1 MTGELL
7 SDPSSDLS
15 SMISLL
21 SLTQRES
28 ENWPKFGE
36 AKMVLWM
43 IRVGGSHNDRLT
55 PPQREGSAAHHDD
68 KNKSQCLSY
77 RHQRPHPLRDVL
89 SYTGRKADWRTVVAT
104 QINGILR

>member
-1 MTGELL
+1 MMTGELL

-68 KNKSQCLSY
+68 KFPQL
-77 RHQRPHPLRDVL
+77 
-89 SYTGRKADWRTVVAT
+89 
-104 QINGILR
+104 QI